1 MATTHLAVTV
11 PVQKQRFGK
20 RLARDIVQHKYLY
33 IMAIPGLLFYFIFHY
48 GPMYGAI
55 IAFKDYTPAGGI
67 WGSPW
72 VGFANFVEFFS
83 SMYFSRIL
91 KNTII
96 LSVYSLV
103 AGFPAPIILAL
114 LLNELRGNI
123 FKRTVQ
129 TITYIPH
136 FVSMVVVAGMLVDF
150 TMQNGIINNL
160 LALFG
165 FERTNLL
172 MHSEYFRH
180 IYVWSDVW
188 QGVGW
193 GSIIYLA
200 ALSGIDQQLY
210 EAARLDGAGR
220 LRQTWHITLPGLMP
234 TITVLLI
241 MRMGSIMSVGFEKV
255 ILLYNP
261 TTYETADIISSFVYR
276 KGIQDMSYSFSS
288 AVGLFNSVINLIL
301 IFSANFISRKI
312 NDSSLW

>member
-1 MATTHLAVTV
+1 
-11 PVQKQRFGK
+11 
-20 RLARDIVQHKYLY
+20 
-33 IMAIPGLLFYFIFHY
+33 
-48 GPMYGAI
+48 
-55 IAFKDYTPAGGI
+55 
-67 WGSPW
+67 
-72 VGFANFVEFFS
+72 
-83 SMYFSRIL
+83 
-91 KNTII
+91 
-96 LSVYSLV
+96 
-103 AGFPAPIILAL
+103 
-114 LLNELRGNI
+114 
-123 FKRTVQ
+123 
-129 TITYIPH
+129 
-136 FVSMVVVAGMLVDF
+136 
-150 TMQNGIINNL
+150 MQNGIINNL

-288 AVGLFNSVINLIL
+288 AVGLFNSVINMIL
-301 IFSANFISRKI
+301 IFSANYISRKV

>member
-1 MATTHLAVTV
+1 M
-11 PVQKQRFGK
+11 
-20 RLARDIVQHKYLY
+20 
-33 IMAIPGLLFYFIFHY
+33 
-48 GPMYGAI
+48 
-55 IAFKDYTPAGGI
+55 
-67 WGSPW
+67 
-72 VGFANFVEFFS
+72 
-83 SMYFSRIL
+83 
-91 KNTII
+91 
-96 LSVYSLV
+96 YSLV

-136 FVSMVVVAGMLVDF
+136 FVSMVVIAGMLVDF

-288 AVGLFNSVINLIL
+288 AVGLFNSVINMIL
-301 IFSANFISRKI
+301 IFSANYISRKV